1 MSRSTKLYD
10 PKAVDRFV
18 ENLSLNY
25 GYDITIVNGSLIDE
39 YICISHDPT
48 KYNFYFYEVA
58 LNAQASV
65 YKMQRFSKRMP
76 KFLQDHLEEILTSD
90 WSDPSYRRY
99 IYEDIAEVL

>member
-1 MSRSTKLYD
+1 MSTSKKLYD
-10 PKAVDRFV
+10 SKAVDRFV
-18 ENLSLNY
+18 EDLSLNH
-25 GYDITIVNGSLIDE
+25 GYDITIVNGSLLDE
-39 YICISHDPT
+39 YICISHDAT

-58 LNAQASV
+58 LNEWQSA

-76 KFLQDHLEEILTSD
+76 KFLQNHLEDILTSD

>member
-1 MSRSTKLYD
+1 MSTSKKLYD

-18 ENLSLNY
+18 EDLSLNH
-25 GYDITIVNGSLIDE
+25 GYDITIVNGSLLDE
-39 YICISHDPT
+39 YICISHDAT

-58 LNAQASV
+58 LNEWSSA

-76 KFLQDHLEEILTSD
+76 KFLQEHLEDILTGD